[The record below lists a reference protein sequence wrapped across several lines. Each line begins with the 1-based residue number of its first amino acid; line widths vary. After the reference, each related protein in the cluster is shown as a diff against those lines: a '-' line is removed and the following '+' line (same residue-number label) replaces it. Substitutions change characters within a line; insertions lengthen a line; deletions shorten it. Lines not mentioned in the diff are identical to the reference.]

1 MKKIIAMTMGGL
13 ALTFA
18 MLILQAP
25 ASAGNVVSLRGDNG
39 IPSNI
44 DAPKLFKTEEPE
56 KLFPRAHEGTPPL
69 IPHVVDYNE
78 NKYKIT
84 LKTNG
89 CLDCHDKSVSDKPKS
104 PKANK
109 GHYTGPNGV
118 IEDEIYKSR
127 YYCAQ
132 CHVPQLKTKPL
143 VENTFVGSQ

>member
-1 MKKIIAMTMGGL
+1 MKKIIAVTMGGL

-39 IPSNI
+39 IPANI
-44 DAPKLFKTEEPE
+44 SAPRLFKTEEPE
-56 KLFPRAHEGTPPL
+56 KLFPRAHEGVPPL
-69 IPHVVDYNE
+69 IPHKVDYNE
-78 NKYKIT
+78 NKDKIT
-84 LKTNG
+84 IKKNG

-118 IEDEIYKSR
+118 IGDEIYKSR

-132 CHVPQLKTKPL
+132 CHVPQLQTKPL
-143 VENTFVGSQ
+143 VENTFVGSK